1 MRLKRTKI
9 VPKQKLALFSVILPL
24 AIVTE
29 KAILM
34 MFYGT
39 DIIPSMRNTEF
50 LDFYFGVTVLSS
62 YVRCNF
68 LFIILE
74 GLKGS
79 KKYIFI

>member
-1 MRLKRTKI
+1 
-9 VPKQKLALFSVILPL
+9 
-24 AIVTE
+24 
-29 KAILM
+29 M